1 MVREYQVRWEG
12 CSSKFDTWELQ
23 SKIRKADQSAV
34 WRWDMEMHAVFG
46 TAKPRAGGGV
56 SARKAIVASSNEPR
70 RSARLKTAAS
80 QIGSTNQALQKSSSS
95 CSKNS
100 SANDESSL
108 KTRSPSKLASTGT
121 PYSP

>member
-23 SKIRKADQSAV
+23 SKIRKADP
-34 WRWDMEMHAVFG
+34 

-56 SARKAIVASSNEPR
+56 SARKAIVPSSNEPR

-121 PYSP
+121 PYSPLVRVWY

>member
-1 MVREYQVRWEG
+1 
-12 CSSKFDTWELQ
+12 
-23 SKIRKADQSAV
+23 
-34 WRWDMEMHAVFG
+34 MHAVFG

-56 SARKAIVASSNEPR
+56 SARKAIVPSSNEPR

-121 PYSP
+121 PYSPLEFISGIETSVTLTHSLSKEEV